1 MSAGFDFAVASPA
14 HDEFARLRRRIASA
28 CRADE
33 AHAVAAL
40 IAEARLAP
48 DELARAQEMAS
59 KLAEAVR
66 IARSNAGGVDA
77 LMLEFSLE
85 SREGIA
91 LMCLAEALLR
101 IPDAATRDGL
111 IRDKISRGDWSSHVG
126 ASPSLFVNA
135 AAWGLLVTGRIV
147 DTRSEGTL
155 EMALASL
162 LRKGGEPLI
171 RKGVDLAMR
180 LLGRQFVTGRT
191 IEEALDNA
199 GEREERGYSFSFDM
213 LGEAAMTAADAA
225 RYAGSYE
232 HAIHA
237 IGGAARGRGTIAG
250 PGISVKLSA
259 LHPRYSRTQR
269 ERVMAE
275 LLPLVAKFAALAKS
289 YDIGFN
295 IDAEEADRLDLSL
308 DILERLA
315 ADPALADWQGLGFVV
330 QAYQKRARH
339 VIDWIVALA
348 RRHRRQLMV
357 RLVKGAYWDSEIKR
371 AQVDGLPDYPVFTR
385 KVHTDVCYL
394 ACAKAMLAAP
404 DAIYPQFASHNA
416 FTVGAVYVLAGARPY
431 EFQCLHGMGESLY
444 DQVVGSD
451 KLDRRCRIYA
461 PVGSHETLL
470 AYLVRRLL
478 ENGANSSFV
487 NRIVDPNVS
496 IASLVVD
503 PVAQAGQGGG
513 ARHANIPLPVAILP
527 GRRNSRGLD
536 LADDATLAALATDLA
551 DASPPRAAAPIL
563 ATSTDSSGA
572 PVAITNPAARD
583 DIVGRVIETTVPDV
597 ERAVA
602 IASGS
607 EGRAWSAT
615 PANDRAAC
623 LERAADLLEAARP
636 TFIALAVREAGKTV
650 ANGISEVRE
659 AVDFLRYYA
668 AQARTELS
676 ATKIA
681 TEVAT
686 KVSTELA
693 TDVAAHVATEVAP
706 NVATEVAPIGPVV
719 AISPWNFPLAI
730 FVGEI
735 AAALAAG
742 NPVLA
747 KPAEQTPLIAH
758 EAVRLL
764 HRAGIPVAALQ
775 FLPGR
780 GETVGAA
787 LVGDPRIA
795 GVIFTGST
803 DVARSIARQ
812 LAKRDDDPVL
822 IAETGGQN
830 AMIVDSSAL
839 SEQVVADALV
849 SAFDSAGQRCSALRV
864 LCLQADGADRI
875 VAMLKGAMAESRLG
889 ATEDLAVDVGPV
901 IDGEARAAIEG
912 HVAQMRARGRSVFQA
927 ASNGPGAIARGT
939 FVVPTLIELDRL
951 DELEREVF
959 GPVLHVVRYRRRDL
973 ARMIEQ
979 VNATG
984 YGLTLGVQS
993 RIDETI
999 AQVVAGAHV
1008 GNVYVNRNMVG
1019 AVVGVQPFG
1028 GEGLSGTGPKAG
1040 GPLYLYRLLARAPA
1054 DAMACALA
1062 ADSVDESAP
1071 LDGSSPLRELQRW
1084 ATGDGRM
1091 ALATACGRFAGASRV
1106 GIASLLA
1113 GPTGERNVYTLQP
1126 REAVL
1131 CLGAD
1136 ESDRLVELAAVLAV
1150 ASRALWPSESAPLR
1164 ARLPEPVRARIDLV
1178 DDWTAPAARFDA
1190 VLHHGSADELLRIS
1204 AALASRAGP
1213 IVGVEG
1219 LRPGETALPL
1229 ERLVVERALS
1239 VNTAAAG
1246 GNATLMTLQ

>member
-101 IPDAATRDGL
+101 IPDAATRDSL

-849 SAFDSAGQRCSALRV
+849 SAFDSAGQRCSALRI
-864 LCLQADGADRI
+864 LCIQED
-875 VAMLKGAMAESRLG
+875 VASGMLDMLEGAMRELALG
-889 ATEDLAVDVGPV
+889 DPRRLAVDVGPV
-901 IDGEARAAIEG
+901 IDAD
-912 HVAQMRARGRSVFQA
+912 ARGALLTHIARMRDAGLRVVEMPLPA
-927 ASNGPGAIARGT
+927 ECARGT
-939 FVVPTLIELDRL
+939 FVAPTLIDLGPL
-951 DELEREVF
+951 SGLSHLTHEVF
-959 GPVLHVVRYRRRDL
+959 GPVLHVLRWKRGELPALVSS
-973 ARMIEQ
+973 I
-979 VNATG
+979 NATG
-984 YGLTLGVQS
+984 YGLTHGIHT
-993 RIDETI
+993 RIDETVSAI
-999 AQVVAGAHV
+999 VTRIKA
-1008 GNVYVNRNMVG
+1008 GNVYVNRNIVG

-1028 GEGLSGTGPKAG
+1028 GHRLSGTGPKAG
-1040 GPLYLYRLLARAPA
+1040 GPLYLRRLVRNARAP
-1054 DAMACALA
+1054 MPR
-1062 ADSVDESAP
+1062 AP
-1071 LDGSSPLRELQRW
+1071 IVLP
-1084 ATGDGRM
+1084 
-1091 ALATACGRFAGASRV
+1091 
-1106 GIASLLA
+1106 
-1113 GPTGERNVYTLQP
+1113 GPTGESNTLEFHP
-1126 REAVL
+1126 RGRILCMAKDERTLVSQVKAMRALGNTVVMLRDHHSLAVRDHL
-1131 CLGAD
+1131 DGAD
-1136 ESDRLVELAAVLAV
+1136 IILVDKIDPAKIDAALLDLSDGRLQKIRAELAES
-1150 ASRALWPSESAPLR
+1150 SRAIV
-1164 ARLPEPVRARIDLV
+1164 PVVISTGKGEG
-1178 DDWTAPAARFDA
+1178 DWM
-1190 VLHHGSADELLRIS
+1190 
-1204 AALASRAGP
+1204 
-1213 IVGVEG
+1213 
-1219 LRPGETALPL
+1219 
-1229 ERLVVERALS
+1229 RLVVERTLT

-1246 GNATLMTLQ
+1246 GNPALLSLSEDTAV

>member
-1 MSAGFDFAVASPA
+1 MSAGFDFALAPPA
-14 HDEFARLRRRIASA
+14 DDDLGRLRRRIASE
-28 CRADE
+28 CRGDE
-33 AHAVAAL
+33 TQSVGAL

-48 DELARAQEMAS
+48 DELARAQEIAS

-66 IARSNAGGVDA
+66 VERSNAGGVDA

-199 GEREERGYSFSFDM
+199 REREERGYTFSFDM
-213 LGEAAMTAADAA
+213 LGEAAMTAADAT

-237 IGGAARGRGTIAG
+237 IGQAARGRGGIAG

-275 LLPLVAKFAALAKS
+275 LLPQVTTLAALAKS

-308 DILERLA
+308 DILERLS
-315 ADPALADWQGLGFVV
+315 ADPALAGWQGLGFVV
-330 QAYQKRARH
+330 QTYQKRARH
-339 VIDWIVALA
+339 AIDWIVALA

-416 FTVGAVYVLAGARPY
+416 FTVGAVYVLAGGRQY

-444 DQVVGSD
+444 DQVVGKD

-496 IASLVVD
+496 IASLVAD
-503 PVAQAGQGGG
+503 PVASAEQDGG

-527 GRRNSRGLD
+527 GRRNSTGLD
-536 LADDATLAALATDLA
+536 LADEATLSVLAAQLA
-551 DASPPRAAAPIL
+551 DASGPRAAAPIL
-563 ATSTDSSGA
+563 ATTSADSAPGGA
-572 PVAITNPAARD
+572 VAITNPAARD
-583 DIVGRVIETTVPDV
+583 DIVGRVIETSVADV
-597 ERAVA
+597 DRAVA
-602 IASGS
+602 IASGND
-607 EGRAWSAT
+607 GRAWSAM
-615 PANDRAAC
+615 PARERAAC
-623 LERAADLLEAARP
+623 LERAAELLEVERAA
-636 TFIALAVREAGKTV
+636 FIALAVREAGKTV

-676 ATKIA
+676 APDVPSQLANGTSTERATDLNTEAATRAA
-681 TEVAT
+681 TEC
-686 KVSTELA
+686 
-693 TDVAAHVATEVAP
+693 
-706 NVATEVAPIGPVV
+706 APIGPVV

-730 FVGEI
+730 FVGEV

-764 HRAGIPVAALQ
+764 HRAGVPAAALQ

-787 LVGDPRIA
+787 LVGDSRIA

-812 LAKRDDDPVL
+812 LAARDDDPVL

-849 SAFDSAGQRCSALRV
+849 SAFDSAGQRCSALRI
-864 LCLQADGADRI
+864 LCIQED
-875 VAMLKGAMAESRLG
+875 VATGMVDMLEGAMRELALG
-889 ATEDLAVDVGPV
+889 DPRRLAVDVGPV
-901 IDGEARAAIEG
+901 IDAD
-912 HVAQMRARGRSVFQA
+912 ARGALVAHIARMRDAGLRVVEMPVPA
-927 ASNGPGAIARGT
+927 ECARGT
-939 FVVPTLIELDRL
+939 FVAPTLIDLGGL
-951 DELEREVF
+951 SGLSHLTHEVF
-959 GPVLHVVRYRRRDL
+959 GPVLHVLRWKRGELPALVSS
-973 ARMIEQ
+973 I
-979 VNATG
+979 NATG
-984 YGLTLGVQS
+984 YGLTHGIHT
-993 RIDETI
+993 RIDETVSAI
-999 AQVVAGAHV
+999 VTRIKA
-1008 GNVYVNRNMVG
+1008 GNVYVNRNIVG

-1028 GEGLSGTGPKAG
+1028 GHRLSGTGPKAG
-1040 GPLYLYRLLARAPA
+1040 GPLYLRRLVRNAKATMPRAPI
-1054 DAMACALA
+1054 AL
-1062 ADSVDESAP
+1062 P
-1071 LDGSSPLRELQRW
+1071 
-1084 ATGDGRM
+1084 
-1091 ALATACGRFAGASRV
+1091 
-1106 GIASLLA
+1106 
-1113 GPTGERNVYTLQP
+1113 GPTGESNTLEFHP
-1126 REAVL
+1126 RGTVL
-1131 CLGAD
+1131 CMAKD
-1136 ESDRLVELAAVLAV
+1136 ER
-1150 ASRALWPSESAPLR
+1150 
-1164 ARLPEPVRARIDLV
+1164 
-1178 DDWTAPAARFDA
+1178 
-1190 VLHHGSADELLRIS
+1190 
-1204 AALASRAGP
+1204 ALASQAKAMRALGNTVVMLRDHHSLAVRDHLDGAD
-1213 IVGVEG
+1213 IVLVDKIDPAK
-1219 LRPGETALPL
+1219 LDAALLDLDDGRLQRIRAELAESSRGIVPVVISTGKGQGDWM
-1229 ERLVVERALS
+1229 RLVVERTLT

-1246 GNATLMTLQ
+1246 GNAALLSLSEDTAV